1 MEQKNNPLHGKKLEQ
16 IIRDLQGQYGWEY
29 MGYQINIRCFTHNP
43 SVKSSL
49 HFLRRTPWARSKVEM
64 MYLDYIKKNKK

>member
-16 IIRDLQGQYGWEY
+16 IIRDLQGHYGWEY